1 MRIQTN
7 DGYIEIHCGLKEN
20 GLHRLTGSGY
30 GLVGVG
36 VALLEEVYHT
46 GGWGGLCGLRCSG
59 QAQCDSFSSTMSA
72 CMQASMLLA
81 MTAMNKTSEPVSL
94 PQLNIFL
101 RLAMIKESL
110 HAAMETLTK
119 TNTPS
124 ITR

>member
-1 MRIQTN
+1 
-7 DGYIEIHCGLKEN
+7 
-20 GLHRLTGSGY
+20 
-30 GLVGVG
+30 
-36 VALLEEVYHT
+36 
-46 GGWGGLCGLRCSG
+46 
-59 QAQCDSFSSTMSA
+59 
-72 CMQASMLLA
+72 MQASMLLA